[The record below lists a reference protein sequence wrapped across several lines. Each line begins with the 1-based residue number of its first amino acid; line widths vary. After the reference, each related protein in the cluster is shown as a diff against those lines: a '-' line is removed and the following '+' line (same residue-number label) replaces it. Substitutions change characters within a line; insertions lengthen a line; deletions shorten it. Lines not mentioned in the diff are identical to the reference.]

1 MTRRRW
7 IAAGAVAVVA
17 ALGLVAAGTRGDLG
31 RAATALRLGDVPNGG
46 GQAGERTAAGEHA
59 QAKERAG
66 APSSRARLRPGR
78 AAAGAADAPS
88 EDASQR
94 PKVDVEKVEAALDR
108 FNTISS
114 RITQEQ
120 LDAEQKRMLEAK
132 EKLSAIEAPE
142 PSAREIVDAH
152 GFEWVELTYPS
163 GDVRYELPQARP

>member
-1 MTRRRW
+1 MNRRRW

-17 ALGLVAAGTRGDLG
+17 ALGLVVAGTRGDLG
-31 RAATALRLGDVPNGG
+31 RAATALGIGDVSNEGA
-46 GQAGERTAAGEHA
+46 QAGEHP
-59 QAKERAG
+59 QAKERAA
-66 APSSRARLRPGR
+66 APSRHARPRARLRPGS

-94 PKVDVEKVEAALDR
+94 PKVDVEKVEAALER

-142 PSAREIVDAH
+142 PSAREIVDDH
-152 GFEWVELTYPS
+152 GFQWVELTYPS